1 MLPQGH
7 VTNDNIG
14 KDIQSR
20 LHSSSTATDRGLG
33 DKIMPTSNAL
43 QTTVVADDEVLY
55 RRGIFGLPLKGDAC
69 HARLV
74 KEIEVFVWDEE
85 FYSAIVIYL
94 ALGLYRDG
102 IANGIESHGKGDDDK
117 RDDHRTGSHK
127 DWGHLADD
135 AAHLLAPQ
143 FYVVCFI
150 IVVVHI
156 SKSLLVVIAIARQLG
171 ESWRRSS
178 VPQLQLV
185 LHKIVVRTAL
195 CRQRLVVA
203 RLDDLAVVDDD
214 NLVGIPDRA
223 QAVGDDDDGMV
234 RSLLASS
241 ELVASSRKM

>member
-43 QTTVVADDEVLY
+43 QTTVVADDEALY

-127 DWGHLADD
+127 DWGTWPMMRRTFSLRSSMLSA
-135 AAHLLAPQ
+135 
-143 FYVVCFI
+143 
-150 IVVVHI
+150 
-156 SKSLLVVIAIARQLG
+156 SLL
-171 ESWRRSS
+171 
-178 VPQLQLV
+178 
-185 LHKIVVRTAL
+185 
-195 CRQRLVVA
+195 
-203 RLDDLAVVDDD
+203 
-214 NLVGIPDRA
+214 
-223 QAVGDDDDGMV
+223 
-234 RSLLASS
+234 LLSIS
-241 ELVASSRKM
+241 QSHCWLL